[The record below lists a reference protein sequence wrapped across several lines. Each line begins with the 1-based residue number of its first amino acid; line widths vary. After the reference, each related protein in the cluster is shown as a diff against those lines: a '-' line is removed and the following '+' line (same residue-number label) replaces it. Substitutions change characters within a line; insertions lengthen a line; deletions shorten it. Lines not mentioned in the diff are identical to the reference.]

1 MAKRK
6 YAVSDHTAKAR
17 DLITFEMIELKM
29 RNIKPGRK
37 ITIWGPKKKTNED
50 RDEFRI
56 VKGKVVKVYKNMV
69 HVAVRATRWTTYNE
83 CFLKVDLY
91 KWRFLVR

>member
-6 YAVSDHTAKAR
+6 YAVSDFTAKAR
-17 DLITFEMIELKM
+17 DLITFEMIEQKL

-37 ITIWGPKKKTNED
+37 ITIWVPKKKTNED

-69 HVAVRATRWTTYNE
+69 HVAVRVTRWTTYNE

-91 KWRFLVR
+91 KWRFEVK